1 MHIVLTPIREVHS
14 EKQFYVCVLV
24 LGSLRNKPY
33 YLSINDL
40 VRIAKGNI
48 SSMVKEVGQK
58 KEGCDFM

>member
-1 MHIVLTPIREVHS
+1 MHIILTPIREVHS

-48 SSMVKEVGQK
+48 SSMVKEVG
-58 KEGCDFM
+58 

>member
-1 MHIVLTPIREVHS
+1 MHIILTTIREVHS
-14 EKQFYVCVLV
+14 ENQFYVCVLV

-48 SSMVKEVGQK
+48 SSMVKEVG
-58 KEGCDFM
+58 